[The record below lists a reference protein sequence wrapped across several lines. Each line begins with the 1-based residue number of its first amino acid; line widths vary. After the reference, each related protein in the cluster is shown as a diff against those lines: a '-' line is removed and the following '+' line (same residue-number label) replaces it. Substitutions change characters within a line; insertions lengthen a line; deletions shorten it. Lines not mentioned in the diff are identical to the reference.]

1 METERGK
8 KKEDYVIEF
17 RFVVKQKYKVSKQDL
32 HEFLKDE
39 NISRIEFFE
48 PRLFMK
54 HNNQS
59 KLKTFREV
67 FRNEKFTGID
77 DFILPD
83 EELGYKFI

>member
-1 METERGK
+1 
-8 KKEDYVIEF
+8 
-17 RFVVKQKYKVSKQDL
+17 
-32 HEFLKDE
+32 
-39 NISRIEFFE
+39 
-48 PRLFMK
+48 MK
-54 HNNQS
+54 HNNQA

>member
-8 KKEDYVIEF
+8 KKGDYVIEF
-17 RFVVKQKYKVSKQDL
+17 RFVVKEKYKVSKQDL
-32 HEFLKDE
+32 HEFLQDE

-54 HNNQS
+54 YNNQA

>member
-8 KKEDYVIEF
+8 KKGDYVIEF
-17 RFVVKQKYKVSKQDL
+17 RFVVKEKYKVSKQDL
-32 HEFLKDE
+32 HEFLQDE

-48 PRLFMK
+48 PRIFMK
-54 HNNQS
+54 HNNQA

-67 FRNEKFTGID
+67 FRNEKFKGID